1 MLFSQVTSLSLVPP
15 LMTFFAKHPSV
26 DNYDLSSLQKVVCGA
41 APLSPALE
49 KAVKERLKLQKFIT
63 GYGMTEMT
71 TICTSTFLSNDYKP
85 GSVGKLLFG
94 MKAKVRIYFNYC
106 TIDHRCVK

>member
-1 MLFSQVTSLSLVPP
+1 MFFSQVTTLSLVPP

-26 DNYDLSSLQKVVCGA
+26 DNYDLSSLKKVVCGA

-49 KAVKERLKLQKFIT
+49 KTVKERLKLQNFIT
-63 GYGMTEMT
+63 GYGMTET
-71 TICTSTFLSNDYKP
+71 TMICTSTYLNSYYKP

-94 MKAKVRIYFNYC
+94 MKGKVRL
-106 TIDHRCVK
+106 